1 MTKETNTVKT
11 VKAVKAVEAVEVEEW
26 NLKDKFMAQVDVAL
40 GNVYALYER
49 KSLSK
54 EEIQA
59 IVNSILR

>member
-11 VKAVKAVEAVEVEEW
+11 VKTVKAVEVVEEW